1 MTSER
6 RFFSRAAVDLDAELV
21 NGSGEHCPAHLRNLS
36 VEGLLLRGDAS
47 LQRLVRQPQS
57 IPGAP
62 LVPIDVE
69 VSFMLPAVG
78 GPVPMKLA
86 CRHLH
91 TRRVSQDVFEL
102 GFTVL
107 PGQVE
112 QTDIIGEYLRAL
124 NLAPIR

>member
-6 RFFSRAAVDLDAELV
+6 RFSTRAAVDLDAELV
-21 NGSGEHCPAHLRNLS
+21 NGSGEHCFAHLRNLS
-36 VEGLLLRGDAS
+36 VGGLLLRGDAN
-47 LQRLVRQPQS
+47 LQRLVRQSQS
-57 IPGAP
+57 IPGSH
-62 LVPIDVE
+62 LVPIEVE
-69 VSFMLPAVG
+69 VSFTVPAAGV
-78 GPVPMKLA
+78 PVPMKLA

-91 TRRVSQDVFEL
+91 TRRVAQDVFEL

-112 QTDIIGEYLRAL
+112 QTEIIGEYLRAL